1 MRRKM
6 EDGSENWNLRANKN
20 EITKRKI
27 LFYDEKIIN
36 GKQASKQ

>member
-1 MRRKM
+1 MRDV

-20 EITKRKI
+20 KIMKRKI
-27 LFYDEKIIN
+27 LFYDENIIN